1 MNWSRREIRMRNGR
15 VLPPPSPKSKKLA
28 IEFLEWL
35 RSQKVYSDNTLHR
48 YLIDFRKIISWCEM
62 WDKNIYNLTYED
74 WLKII
79 EEIPGTDRIH
89 VIVKLILKW
98 LYYKTEDE
106 KYMKIYQKIRV
117 PRPKLP
123 SPDILSE
130 EQVQRLIEAC
140 SKIDFELKV
149 LVEVIYETGARAG
162 EILSLTRKDIEFD
175 EYGAKIYIRKS
186 KSEFYETCGRETEV
200 TVTINGKDL
209 KFTMKPFEIKTILL
223 DPKDYSFKE
232 VNLLEE

>member
-1 MNWSRREIRMRNGR
+1 
-15 VLPPPSPKSKKLA
+15 
-28 IEFLEWL
+28 
-35 RSQKVYSDNTLHR
+35 
-48 YLIDFRKIISWCEM
+48 
-62 WDKNIYNLTYED
+62 
-74 WLKII
+74 
-79 EEIPGTDRIH
+79 
-89 VIVKLILKW
+89 
-98 LYYKTEDE
+98 
-106 KYMKIYQKIRV
+106 MKIYQKIRV